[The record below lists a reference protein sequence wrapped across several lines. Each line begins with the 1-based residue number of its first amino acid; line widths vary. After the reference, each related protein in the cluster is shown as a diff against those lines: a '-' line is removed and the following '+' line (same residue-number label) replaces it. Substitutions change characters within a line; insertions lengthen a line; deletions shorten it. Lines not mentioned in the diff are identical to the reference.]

1 MNDIFRS
8 FGRALVSQ
16 LHPRMLML
24 TVLPF
29 VLATLLWG
37 GLLWWGWDPIMGAMR
52 SFLETS
58 ILTRWIYSALDWFGL
73 QSMRT
78 IVAPLFVA
86 ALAIPLVIASMLMF
100 IGVFSVPAV
109 VRHLERSYP
118 DLAKAHGG
126 SILGSV
132 FQSLGSTL
140 VFLVLVLVTLP
151 LWLIPPFFALI
162 PPVLWG
168 WLTYRVMTY
177 DALADHASAEERKT
191 LVRRHR
197 TPLLVIGVAVGLLG
211 SARRCCGCRR
221 GGDLPVPVRAGRH
234 AVALCADL
242 YLLGAVV
249 RPLLPARAGAAAGR
263 ARGGAGP
270 AAGASAGQAGVDGD
284 VIDLARPTCA
294 ASKTPEARAIWV
306 LA

>member
-29 VLATLLWG
+29 VLATALWG
-37 GLLWWGWDPIMGAMR
+37 GLFWWGWDAIMGAMR
-52 SFLETS
+52 SFLESTVLTS
-58 ILTRWIYSALDWFGL
+58 WIYSALDWFGL
-73 QSMRT
+73 QSMRAL
-78 IVAPLFVA
+78 VAPLFVA
-86 ALAIPLVIASMLMF
+86 ALAVPLVIASMLLF
-100 IGVFSVPAV
+100 ISLFSVPAV

-118 DLAKAHGG
+118 DLAKERGG

-132 FQSLGSTL
+132 LQSLGSTV

-151 LWLIPPFFALI
+151 LWLLPLFFALI

-191 LVRRHR
+191 LMRRHR
-197 TPLLVIGVAVGLLG
+197 VPLLTMGVVVGLLG
-211 SARRCCGCRR
+211 SAPTLLWVSSAAVIFLFPFVLAGMLWLYVLIFIFSALWFGHFC
-221 GGDLPVPVRAGRH
+221 LRAL
-234 AVALCADL
+234 AQL
-242 YLLGAVV
+242 
-249 RPLLPARAGAAAGR
+249 RAERGAAA
-263 ARGGAGP
+263 P
-270 AAGASAGQAGVDGD
+270 PPSASAGN
-284 VIDLARPTCA
+284 VIDLAPSDVRRIEH
-294 ASKTPEARAIWV
+294 S
-306 LA
+306 

>member
-29 VLATLLWG
+29 VLATALWG
-37 GLLWWGWDPIMGAMR
+37 GLFWWGWDPIMGAMR
-52 SFLETS
+52 SFLESSVLTS
-58 ILTRWIYSALDWFGL
+58 WIYSALDWFGL
-73 QSMRT
+73 QSMRAV
-78 IVAPLFVA
+78 VAPLFVA
-86 ALAIPLVIASMLMF
+86 ALAVPLVIASMLLF
-100 IGVFSVPAV
+100 ISLFSVPAV

-118 DLAKAHGG
+118 DLAKERGG

-132 FQSLGSTL
+132 FQSLGSTV

-151 LWLIPPFFALI
+151 LWLLPLFFALI

-191 LVRRHR
+191 LMRRHR
-197 TPLLVIGVAVGLLG
+197 VPLLTMGVVVGLLG
-211 SARRCCGCRR
+211 SAPTLLWVSSAAVIFLFPFVLAGMLWLYVLIFIFSALWFGHFC
-221 GGDLPVPVRAGRH
+221 LRAL
-234 AVALCADL
+234 AQL
-242 YLLGAVV
+242 
-249 RPLLPARAGAAAGR
+249 RAERGAAAPPPS
-263 ARGGAGP
+263 AP
-270 AAGASAGQAGVDGD
+270 AGD
-284 VIDLARPTCA
+284 VIDLAPSDVRRIEH
-294 ASKTPEARAIWV
+294 S
-306 LA
+306 

>member
-37 GLLWWGWDPIMGAMR
+37 GLLWWGWDPIMGATR

-58 ILTRWIYSALDWFGL
+58 ILTSWIYSALDWFGL

-109 VRHLERSYP
+109 VRHLERNYP

-211 SARRCCGCRR
+211 SAPTLLWVSSAAVIFLFPFVLAGTLWLYVLIFIFSALWFGHFCLRALAQLRAERAA
-221 GGDLPVPVRAGRH
+221 VPAQPPAH
-234 AVALCADL
+234 QPDKPAL
-242 YLLGAVV
+242 
-249 RPLLPARAGAAAGR
+249 
-263 ARGGAGP
+263 
-270 AAGASAGQAGVDGD
+270 DGD
-284 VIDLARPTCA
+284 VIDLAPTDVRRIEN
-294 ASKTPEARAIWV
+294 S
-306 LA
+306 